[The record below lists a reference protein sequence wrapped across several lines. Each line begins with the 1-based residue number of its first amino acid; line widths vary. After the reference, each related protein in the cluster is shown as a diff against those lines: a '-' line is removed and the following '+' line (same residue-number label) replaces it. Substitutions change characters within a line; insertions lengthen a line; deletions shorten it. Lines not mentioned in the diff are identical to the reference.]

1 MQHILSF
8 PHRPYDKNTNFPL
21 YIINCGY
28 YKNVVQPISVSR
40 PDGRLDYQLILP
52 ISGSMLI
59 DKKQVLPGEIFLY
72 CPHAPQNYTYFEG
85 EGTEYYWVHFYGCEA
100 DLLCADLALENGII
114 KLGDG
119 KQEVERLVRMII
131 RAFADRY
138 THVDEYAAGLLRSIL
153 AIIAS
158 PPVLSSPFTKAMK
171 LLSDPSCNLT
181 ITELATMYE
190 MSEGHFIR
198 SFKAYS
204 GSSPS
209 AFRTAKR
216 LEIACEMLTST
227 KMTID
232 QISRAAGYSDPLYF
246 SRIFKKCIG
255 ISPKQYRTDNTV
267 KSI

>member
-1 MQHILSF
+1 MQHIYSF
-8 PHRPYDKNTNFPL
+8 PNKEYNKNTKFPL
-21 YIINCGY
+21 YILNCGY
-28 YKNVVQPISVSR
+28 YKNVDMPIPVSR
-40 PDGRLDYQLILP
+40 PNGRPDYQLILP

-59 DKKQVLPGEIFLY
+59 DKKRVLPGEIFLY

-100 DLLCADLALENGII
+100 DLLCADLSLENGII

-119 KQEVERLVRMII
+119 KQEVERLMRMII

-181 ITELATMYE
+181 IAELATMYE

-209 AFRTAKR
+209 TFRTAKR

-227 KMTID
+227 KMTVD

-246 SRIFKKCIG
+246 SRIFKKIIG
-255 ISPKQYRTDNTV
+255 VSPKQYRTDNTV

>member
-8 PHRPYDKNTNFPL
+8 PHRTYDTNAKLPL

-28 YKNVVQPISVSR
+28 YKNVAQPISVSR
-40 PDGRLDYQLILP
+40 PDGRLDYQLLLP
-52 ISGSMLI
+52 VSGTMSI
-59 DKKQVLPGEIFLY
+59 DKKPVIPGEIFLY
-72 CPHAPQNYTYFEG
+72 CPHAPQNYTYFDG
-85 EGTEYYWVHFYGCEA
+85 DGTEYYWVHFSGCEA
-100 DLLCADLALENGII
+100 DELSASLSLSNGII

-131 RAFADRY
+131 KAFSDRY
-138 THVDEYAAGLLRSIL
+138 NYIDEYTAGLLRSIL

-171 LLSDPSCNLT
+171 LLSDPACALS
-181 ITELATMYE
+181 IGEIAKIYE

-198 SFKAYS
+198 SFKAYA

-209 AFRTAKR
+209 AFRTTKR

-227 KMTID
+227 KMTVE
-232 QISRAAGYSDPLYF
+232 QIARAAGYSDPLYF
-246 SRIFKKCIG
+246 SRIFKKSIG
-255 ISPKQYRTDNTV
+255 ISPKQYRFENTV
-267 KSI
+267 TSI